1 MLGSVRGVDRP
12 VCPSPD
18 LGLTWRPLTPADVP
32 AWLGLQGAI
41 EAADGATE
49 HFDADD
55 LLEEL
60 TVGSHKNAERDSLV
74 GLDADG
80 VPRAFGL
87 NDLLPG
93 DSLRRAYL
101 FGGVHPQWRGRG
113 IGRELLRWQRDQSRW
128 AWSQQEREGTGDP
141 LPWRVLVSHPER
153 LEANSALARRLGF
166 EPVRWFHDMVR
177 ELTTE
182 GAPAVPEVEV
192 PAPLRLTAWT
202 AELDEAVRL
211 AHNEAFAGHWGS
223 QPRTAEA
230 WQQFG
235 IGHKNAR
242 RDWSFVVLDPSL
254 EEDGHPAVAAYTLS
268 NAYTQDWQAQGYTQG
283 WTGLLGVRPR
293 WRGRR
298 LAPALL
304 AAALRAFAADGMA
317 KAGLD
322 VDTGNASGALRL
334 YEGMGYRV
342 EHTSVTWAVEGAGP
356 ADR

>member
-1 MLGSVRGVDRP
+1 MDRP
-12 VCPSPD
+12 AYPSSE
-18 LGLTWRPLTPADVP
+18 LGLTWRPLTPQDVP
-32 AWLGLQGAI
+32 AWFGLQQAI
-41 EAADGATE
+41 EEADDATE
-49 HFDADD
+49 RYDEDD

-60 TVGSHKNAERDSLV
+60 TVGSHKDPERDSVV

-80 VPRAFGL
+80 VPRAFGF

-93 DSLRRAYL
+93 ESLRRAFL

-128 AWSQQEREGTGDP
+128 ALAQQEQASADP
-141 LPWRVLVSHPER
+141 VPWRVVVSHPER

-182 GAPAVPEVEV
+182 GAPPVPDVEV
-192 PAPLRLTAWT
+192 PAPLRLAPWT
-202 AELDEAVRL
+202 EELDEAVRL

-235 IGHKNAR
+235 IGHRQAR
-242 RDWSFVVLDPSL
+242 RDWSFVVLDPTR
-254 EEDGHPAVAAYTLS
+254 EEHGQPAVAAYTLS
-268 NAYTQDWQAQGYTQG
+268 NAYTQDWEAQGFTQG
-283 WTGLLGVRPR
+283 WTGLVGVRPG

-304 AAALRAFAADGMA
+304 AAAMRAFAAEGMD

-342 EHTSVTWAVEGAGP
+342 HHTSVMWAVEGAGS
-356 ADR
+356 AAG

>member
-1 MLGSVRGVDRP
+1 MERP
-12 VCPSPD
+12 EYPSPD
-18 LGLTWRPLTPADVP
+18 LGLTWRPLTPQDVP
-32 AWLGLQGAI
+32 AWFELQQAI
-41 EAADGATE
+41 EAADEAVE
-49 HFDADD
+49 RYDVDD

-60 TVGSHKNAERDSLV
+60 TVGSHKDPARDSVV
-74 GLDADG
+74 GLDAQG

-87 NDLLPG
+87 NELLPG
-93 DSLRRAYL
+93 ESLRRAFL

-113 IGRELLRWQRDQSRW
+113 VGRELLRWQRDQSRW
-128 AWSQQEREGTGDP
+128 SLAQQEQQEQADEP
-141 LPWRVLVSHPER
+141 PPWRVVVSHPER

-177 ELTTE
+177 DLTTE
-182 GAPAVPEVEV
+182 GAPPVPDAEV
-192 PAPLRLTAWT
+192 PAPLRLAPWT
-202 AELDEAVRL
+202 EDLDEAVRL

-235 IGHKNAR
+235 IGHRQAR
-242 RDWSFVVLDPSL
+242 RDWSFVVLDPTRQ
-254 EEDGHPAVAAYTLS
+254 EDGHPAVAAYTLS
-268 NAYTQDWQAQGYTQG
+268 NAYTQDWEAQGFTQG
-283 WTGLLGVRPR
+283 WTGLVGVRPD

-304 AAALRAFAADGMA
+304 AAALRAFAADGMD

-334 YEGMGYRV
+334 YERMGYRV
-342 EHTSVTWAVEGAGP
+342 HHTSVMWAVEGTGS

>member
-1 MLGSVRGVDRP
+1 MDRP
-12 VCPSPD
+12 AYPSAD
-18 LGLTWRPLTPADVP
+18 LGLSWRPLTPDDVP
-32 AWLGLQGAI
+32 AWAQLQKAI
-41 EAADGATE
+41 ETADDAPE
-49 HFDADD
+49 RYEADD

-60 TVGSHKNAERDSLV
+60 TVGSHKDPSRDSVV
-74 GLDADG
+74 GIDADAT
-80 VPRAFGL
+80 PRAFGL

-93 DSLRRAYL
+93 DSLRRAFL

-113 IGRELLRWQRDQSRW
+113 VGRELLRWQRDQSRW
-128 AWSQQEREGTGDP
+128 AWAQQEHHGAEP
-141 LPWRVLVSHPER
+141 LPWRVVTSHPER
-153 LEANSALARRLGF
+153 LVANSALARRLGF

-182 GAPAVPEVEV
+182 GAPPVPEIEV
-192 PAPLRLTAWT
+192 PAPLRLAAWT
-202 AELDEAVRL
+202 ADLDEAVRL

-223 QPRTAEA
+223 QPRTVEA

-235 IGHKNAR
+235 IGHRNTR
-242 RDWSFVVLDPSL
+242 RDWSFVVVDPTR
-254 EEDGHPAVAAYTLS
+254 EQGGRPAVAAYTLS
-268 NAYTQDWQAQGYTQG
+268 NAYTQDWEAQGFTQG
-283 WTGLLGVRPR
+283 WTGLLGVRPP

-304 AAALRAFAADGMA
+304 AAALRAFAAAGMH

-342 EHTSVTWAVEGAGP
+342 EHTSVMWAVEGSGSAAG
-356 ADR
+356 